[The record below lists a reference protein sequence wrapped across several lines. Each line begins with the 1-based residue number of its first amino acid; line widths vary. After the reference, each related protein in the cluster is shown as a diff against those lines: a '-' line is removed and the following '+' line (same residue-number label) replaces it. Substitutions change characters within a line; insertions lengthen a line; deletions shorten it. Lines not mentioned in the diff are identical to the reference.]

1 MKPSCLFYSDWL
13 VVAQEIKD
21 ETLRCKLYDAIL
33 HYSLNGADAPSLPS
47 ELALL
52 FASVKLQIDR
62 SNERYFEICAMRSEA
77 GKMGGAPKGNT
88 NACKNKQNKQMLELI
103 EETSKTS
110 KTSYNDNKKQ
120 NQKKNDIIDLSEK
133 PSKSTPKTSKA
144 ELLERRKQA
153 FYESLLPYR
162 SQYDASLLE
171 KFFEYWTEANKS
183 NTKLR
188 FELERTFE
196 VGKRLARW
204 ASNDNNNN
212 NRQA

>member
-21 ETLRCKLYDAIL
+21 EALRCKLFDAIL
-33 HYSLNGADAPSLPS
+33 HYALDGAETPTLPS
-47 ELALL
+47 ELTLL
-52 FASVKLQIDR
+52 FASIKLQIDR

-110 KTSYNDNKKQ
+110 KTSYNENKKQ

-133 PSKSTPKTSKA
+133 PSKSTPKISKA
-144 ELLERRKQA
+144 ELLEKRKQE
-153 FYESLLPYR
+153 FYESLLPFKE
-162 SQYDASLLE
+162 QYPAEMLE
-171 KFFEYWTEANKS
+171 SFFMYWSEPNKS
-183 NTKLR
+183 NTKMR
-188 FELERTFE
+188 FETEKTWSLPL
-196 VGKRLARW
+196 RLRRW
-204 ASNDNNNN
+204 AANEKI
-212 NRQA
+212 R

>member
-1 MKPSCLFYSDWL
+1 MKATCVFFSDWFS
-13 VVAQEIKD
+13 VAQEIKD
-21 ETLRCKLYDAIL
+21 EARRCKLYDAIL
-33 HYSLNGADAPSLPS
+33 RFALDGTETPTLPN

-52 FASVKLQIDR
+52 FVSIKLQVIR
-62 SNERYFEICAMRSEA
+62 TNEQYAAVCAKRSEA

-88 NACKNKQNKQMLELI
+88 NACKNKQNNQMVEQ
-103 EETSKTS
+103 TTKTT
-110 KTSYNDNKKQ
+110 KTTLNKNENKK
-120 NQKKNDIIDLSEK
+120 IDNAAHAATIEQ
-133 PSKSTPKTSKA
+133 
-144 ELLERRKQA
+144 RKQA

-171 KFFEYWTEANKS
+171 KFFEYWTEQGRTNK
-183 NTKLR
+183 KLR

-204 ASNDNNNN
+204 ASNDNNFN